1 MHGLRACPAALL
13 FAAFVSASPAA
24 AIDLGLRG
32 FQQESKILA
41 SSNPAGF
48 GQAGAAQ
55 PVPADL
61 FLPNAPGPH
70 AAVIVVPGS
79 DGLSAAKEGAYA
91 GRLLQAGLAV
101 LVIDPLRVR
110 KLDNLL
116 QDPAALSDAAMV
128 EDVRAALALLAKDGR
143 IDAGRIGALGTSR
156 GATVLM
162 AAAGLRS
169 GAIRAL
175 ALPYPFCAHD
185 WRLGRGPRAPQVLM
199 LLAGREDEV
208 SNDACMDL
216 ARIYV
221 ADDIALTLEVL
232 PGAYHGFD
240 AGMPGAAVP
249 VDSVRDCP
257 LVPVQ
262 DDGSFRTGVI
272 PGAPATAATTAELVQ
287 AMRGCVTTG
296 AHWGETPGSRER
308 ALARV
313 TSFLADALI
322 RGDSPR
328 PTGPAAE

>member
-1 MHGLRACPAALL
+1 MRGLRACPAALL

-48 GQAGAAQ
+48 GRAGAAQ

-128 EDVRAALALLAKDGR
+128 EDVRAALALLAKDSR

-162 AAAGLRS
+162 AAAGLRT

-199 LLAGREDEV
+199 LLAAGRGHRR
-208 SNDACMDL
+208 S
-216 ARIYV
+216 
-221 ADDIALTLEVL
+221 
-232 PGAYHGFD
+232 
-240 AGMPGAAVP
+240 
-249 VDSVRDCP
+249 
-257 LVPVQ
+257 
-262 DDGSFRTGVI
+262 
-272 PGAPATAATTAELVQ
+272 
-287 AMRGCVTTG
+287 
-296 AHWGETPGSRER
+296 
-308 ALARV
+308 
-313 TSFLADALI
+313 
-322 RGDSPR
+322 
-328 PTGPAAE
+328 